1 MSLDIK
7 IPVSLRDIPLYKWQK
22 YSEILKKNKDAED
35 TTFLNLKT
43 LEIFCDLKMK
53 DIHDIPLTDFDEIL
67 EHISQIFTFD
77 TPRVNHFRLRD
88 EKGVEVEF
96 GLIPNLD
103 KMTYGEYRDLE
114 DYIYDEKNLHRAM
127 AVLYRPLMYKK
138 KDRYM
143 IHPYKGTD
151 EMAEIMKSTPLDV
164 VFGVR
169 VFFYSL
175 AKKLGVYTLDYTLQ
189 QLLNKKEANSEH
201 HSEKNGEDIKH
212 FIHSHR
218 EMLAE
223 LMKLQEFHSTN
234 V

>member
-1 MSLDIK
+1 MSFNIQV
-7 IPVSLRDIPLYKWQK
+7 PASLRDIPLYKWQK
-22 YSEILKKNKDAED
+22 YSEILQKNKDAED
-35 TTFLNLKT
+35 NEFINLKT

-53 DIHDIPLTDFDEIL
+53 DIHNIPLSEFNEIL
-67 EHISQIFTFD
+67 EHIAEIFKFD
-77 TPRVNHFRLRD
+77 TPRVNHFTLRD

-103 KMTYGEYRDLE
+103 KMTYGEYTDLE
-114 DYIYDEKNLHRAM
+114 NYIYDEKNLHRAM
-127 AVLYRPLMYKK
+127 AVLYRPLLYKN
-138 KDRYM
+138 KDRYK

-151 EMAEIMKSTPLDV
+151 YMAEVMKSTPLDI

-169 VFFYSL
+169 VFFYTL
-175 AKKLGVYTLDYTLQ
+175 AKKLGAYTLDCTLQ
-189 QLLNKKEANSEH
+189 QLLNKKEVNSEH